1 VSTQARAEPHPGAA
15 AARDAQ
21 VGHALR
27 LEYLTVGWNLVEGL
41 VAVLAGRAA
50 SSVALLGF
58 GIDSFIEMSSGL
70 VLLWRL
76 AAESRHHDAE
86 ALKALDRRARRLV
99 SLSLFGLAAWVA
111 GDALRTLWIREQP
124 SPSLVGMGLTVVS
137 MAVMTWLG
145 RAKRLAARALHSHAL
160 ESDAAQTRACF
171 WLSVIVLVGIGLN
184 RLFGWWW
191 ADPVAALG
199 MTAFLVTEARAAWR
213 GEACCG

>member
-1 VSTQARAEPHPGAA
+1 VTAAHAHPHPLGSE
-15 AARDAQ
+15 ARDAQ
-21 VGHALR
+21 VSHALR
-27 LEYLTVGWNLVEGL
+27 LEYLTVGWNLVEGC
-41 VAVLAGRAA
+41 VAVLAGAAA

-58 GIDSFIEMSSGL
+58 GIDSFIEMSSGC

-76 AAESRHHDAE
+76 YAESRHHDPE

-99 SLSLFGLAAWVA
+99 AFSLFGLAAWVA
-111 GDALRTLWIREQP
+111 GDAVHTLWIREQP
-124 SPSLVGMGLTVVS
+124 SPSVVGMALTVVS

-145 RAKRLAARALHSHAL
+145 RAKRRAAKALHSHAL

-199 MTAFLVTEARAAWR
+199 MTAFLLSEGRAAWR